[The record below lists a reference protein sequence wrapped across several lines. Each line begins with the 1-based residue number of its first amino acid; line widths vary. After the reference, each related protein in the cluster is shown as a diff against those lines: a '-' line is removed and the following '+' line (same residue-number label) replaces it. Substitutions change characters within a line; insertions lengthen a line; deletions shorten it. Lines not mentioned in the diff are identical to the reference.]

1 MWTLA
6 NDVFAGWLELPMTVG
21 VRGGAVQSHPSLRYS
36 HSLSGNPS
44 AQELAAIL
52 ACVGLA
58 QNFAA
63 LRAFSVEGGRGH
75 MALHSRYA
83 QIWELNI
90 VTVTYLCYRNIAI
103 AAGTPTDLISEVS
116 AYMISREQIDIET
129 AQDYLR
135 AHDIHI
141 QATKHRM
148 AKSTA
153 PPSTLFVKLELLGS
167 NVFLNILFET
177 IGKYL
182 VLIVDILSLA
192 ELF

>member
-1 MWTLA
+1 MSYTDDL
-6 NDVFAGWLELPMTVG
+6 
-21 VRGGAVQSHPSLRYS
+21 
-36 HSLSGNPS
+36 
-44 AQELAAIL
+44 
-52 ACVGLA
+52 
-58 QNFAA
+58 
-63 LRAFSVEGGRGH
+63 H
-75 MALHSRYA
+75 MH
-83 QIWELNI
+83 
-90 VTVTYLCYRNIAI
+90 RNIAI

-141 QATKHRM
+141 QTTKHRM

-177 IGKYL
+177 VGMNTLMNAVILLLLMQLFKGTLDPVHMSLKNDLRDETIPAVQTMLFYDKGPAWFQERY
-182 VLIVDILSLA
+182 VILIK
-192 ELF
+192 F